1 LQWNAR
7 PLWFAGAAIE
17 YGPKKPFDR
26 MDFFGTLELK
36 VGIPGKTGVI
46 EDRDWLVPVTV
57 PSALTHFSSHDN
69 ITKAAVL
76 ADLGGGISVP
86 LTGSLVLRLSLDLSY
101 MHFKYEAHDGY
112 TQYGGPTGNDHLPS
126 STNPYVPWDPA
137 WPKDDPSRV
146 RGLSMDYVQ
155 HWFILRPSAGLALR
169 LNRFYLSASL
179 SLSPLVA
186 GFAADNHY
194 RRNPPFLDQAGLSG
208 GIFVEPKGGV
218 SFAFNEQ
225 CKLGITVAYRY
236 MSESRGDAEY
246 YEYKPSG
253 TVKTRYADIAG
264 ARYRAFYGTLALSYT
279 F

>member
-1 LQWNAR
+1 VSELQWNAK
-7 PLWFAGAAIE
+7 PLWFAGAAVE

-46 EDRDWLVPVTV
+46 EDRDWLTPVTV
-57 PSALTHFSSHDN
+57 PGALTHFSSHDN

-86 LTGSLVLRLSLDLSY
+86 LTGSLVLRLSLDLSCMY
-101 MHFKYEAHDGY
+101 FKYEAHDGY
-112 TQYGGPTGNDHLPS
+112 TQYGTNDLTP
-126 STNPYVPWDPA
+126 PFDPWDPA
-137 WPKDDPSRV
+137 LPKV
-146 RGLSMDYVQ
+146 AFQGLGMDYAQYWVVV
-155 HWFILRPSAGLALR
+155 RPSAALVLR

-179 SLSPLVA
+179 SLSPLVV
-186 GFAADNHY
+186 GFAVDNHY

-225 CKLGITVAYRY
+225 YKLGITVAYRY
-236 MSESRGDAEY
+236 MSESRGNAEY

-253 TVKTRYADIAG
+253 TVLTRYADIAG